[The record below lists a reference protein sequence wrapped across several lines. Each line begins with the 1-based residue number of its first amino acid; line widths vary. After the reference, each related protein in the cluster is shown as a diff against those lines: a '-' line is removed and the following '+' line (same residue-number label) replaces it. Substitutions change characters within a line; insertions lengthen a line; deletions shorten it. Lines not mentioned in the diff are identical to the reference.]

1 MLIDDVN
8 IRIKAGDGGR
18 GAVKFSKTKMSLGPT
33 GGDGGNGGSI
43 YLEGVSDI
51 GALICFRHKKEVEAE
66 NGKIG
71 KVQCNDGED
80 GADLVLK
87 VPVGT
92 IAHNLSTQKDEEIT
106 SVGQRMLIAKGGHGG
121 KGNFKFRSSTNT
133 SPKEFQEGT
142 PGEEYEF
149 RLELKLIADV
159 GFVGLPNVG
168 KSSLL
173 NELTNAKSKV
183 ANYLFTTLN
192 PNLGD
197 YYGLILAD
205 IPGLIEGA
213 SDNKGLGI
221 KFLRHIERTKTI
233 FHFIS
238 AESPEPAR
246 DYKVIRNELESY
258 NQDLLNKTEY
268 VFLSKSDEINQ
279 DEIKKKLNELKKIGK
294 KAIPIS
300 IIDNKSIKQVEK
312 ILRDLIKRKIVVL

>member
-33 GGDGGNGGSI
+33 GGDGGNGGSV

-51 GALICFRHKKEVEAE
+51 GALIYFRHKKEVEAE

-80 GADLVLK
+80 GADLILK

-133 SPKEFQEGT
+133 SPKEFQEGL

-258 NQDLLNKTEY
+258 NQELLNKTEY

-312 ILRDLIKRKIVVL
+312 ILRDLIKRKIAV